1 MPICCITKQE
11 CHVTLNIK
19 SLFGTTT
26 GIKQQRVYHQM
37 YHASSE
43 RLKRLLKN
51 AGCNDSEV
59 IKLDDEY
66 VENCEFCRKYGKP
79 ILKPGVCFPVAERSE
94 VVCMDLKKIQK
105 ERLWFLHTIDGA
117 TKHTVAVIID
127 TKMSEIVVD

>member
-59 IKLDDEY
+59 INWMMNMLKTVNF
-66 VENCEFCRKYGKP
+66 VENMGNP
-79 ILKPGVCFPVAERSE
+79 S
-94 VVCMDLKKIQK
+94 
-105 ERLWFLHTIDGA
+105 
-117 TKHTVAVIID
+117 
-127 TKMSEIVVD
+127 